1 MPKPLA
7 VVPDLEEELDGLYE
21 TAPADFISVRNDLAR
36 RLKQAGQAEAAEL
49 VQGLRK
55 PTVPVWVVN
64 QLARRRQK
72 EMRALLAAGEKMR
85 AAQEQALAGETQVL
99 RQATAEE
106 RTALRALTERAH
118 ELLTA
123 EGHGSAAAT
132 LERIAST
139 LRAAATDPAG
149 REQLAAGRLG
159 EELSAAG
166 FGALV
171 GMKIPAPSKRSR
183 RQEPARRA
191 STRAQE
197 QAQIRKLRDRA
208 RNLTEE
214 AATAERE
221 ARSAEAAAAS
231 ARRKAE
237 KAAAAAERA
246 RASLEDADRATRP

>member
-1 MPKPLA
+1 
-7 VVPDLEEELDGLYE
+7 
-21 TAPADFISVRNDLAR
+21 
-36 RLKQAGQAEAAEL
+36 
-49 VQGLRK
+49 
-55 PTVPVWVVN
+55 VVN
-64 QLARRRQK
+64 QLARRQQK
-72 EMRALLAAGEKMR
+72 EMGALLAAGEKMR
-85 AAQEQALAGETQVL
+85 AAQEQALAGETQEL
-99 RQATAEE
+99 RRATAEE

-118 ELLTA
+118 ELLEA
-123 EGHGSAAAT
+123 ERHGAAAAT

-166 FGALV
+166 FGALA
-171 GMKIPAPSKRSR
+171 GMKVPAPSKRSR
-183 RQEPARRA
+183 RQGPAPGA
-191 STRAQE
+191 PTRAQQ

-208 RNLTEE
+208 GKLTEE

-221 ARSAEAAAAS
+221 ARSAEATAMS

-246 RASLEDADRATRP
+246 RSALEDADRATRP

>member
-7 VVPDLEEELDGLYE
+7 VVPDLEAELDGLYE
-21 TAPADFISVRNDLAR
+21 TAPADFISVRNDLAQ

-64 QLARRRQK
+64 QLARRQQE
-72 EMRALLAAGEKMR
+72 EMRALLAAGERMR
-85 AAQEQALAGETQVL
+85 GAQEQALAGETQEL

-118 ELLTA
+118 ELLA
-123 EGHGSAAAT
+123 VEGHGTGAAT

-149 REQLAAGRLG
+149 RERLAAGRLG
-159 EELSAAG
+159 EELTAAG
-166 FGALV
+166 FGPLA
-171 GMKIPAPSKRSR
+171 GMKTPAPSKRSR
-183 RQEPARRA
+183 RQEPARGA
-191 STRAQE
+191 PTRVQK

-208 RNLTEE
+208 RKLTEE
-214 AATAERE
+214 AAKAAQE

-237 KAAAAAERA
+237 KAAAAADRA
-246 RASLEDADRATRP
+246 AASLEDAERATRP